1 VAAIETLT
9 TTVQAAGGLGLF
21 LVGMIVMTD
30 GLKALAGDAVRGV
43 LMRFTRSPVSGA
55 MTGAATTALLQSSSA
70 TTVATVGFVGAGLIA
85 FPNAL
90 GIIFGANV
98 GTTITGWLVALLGF
112 NLKLGEVVM
121 PVILIGAILRLFG
134 KGRSATIGYAAAG
147 FGIIFVGISTMQ
159 VAMSGFEGI
168 ITPDSLP
175 RDSIAGR
182 LAIVALGMLA
192 TIVTQSS
199 SAGVAAAITALYAGA
214 ISFEQAAAL
223 VIGMDIGT
231 TVTAAIATIGGTVDA
246 KRTGVS
252 HVVYNFLTAAG
263 ALLLITPYTWVWDR
277 VAPGQIELQGEIALV
292 AFHTTFNGIGVLM
305 ALPFT
310 ARFARLIVRL
320 VPDQQGALGLEP
332 ALLEQPGLALDAAQK
347 ALARTYSLLLTRM
360 RTLLTTSDVDLAENL
375 AELEAMLDDTSA
387 YLDRIHVRSSVGPDW
402 DRLMALMHALDHAQR
417 LLDRCDD
424 DFDRIATVRDTPELQ
439 SARDLLLEGITA
451 AEHAFDTH
459 QWSAASKKTA
469 NAGTAIEGMASP
481 FRDATV
487 AAMARGD
494 VEGPKGAEMM
504 HALRWARRV
513 SKHVASIAKYL
524 ERAYQAAGKES
535 AN

>member
-1 VAAIETLT
+1 MLVTGI
-9 TTVQAAGGLGLF
+9 QAAGGLGLF

-55 MTGAATTALLQSSSA
+55 MTGATATALLQSSSA

-112 NLKLGEVVM
+112 KLKLGEVVM

-134 KGRSATIGYAAAG
+134 KGRSATIGYSAAG
-147 FGIIFVGISTMQ
+147 FGVIFVGISTMQ
-159 VAMSGFEGI
+159 AAMSGFEGI

-175 RDSIAGR
+175 QDSIAGR

-192 TIVTQSS
+192 TIITQSS

-246 KRTGVS
+246 KRTGLS

-263 ALLLITPYTWVWDR
+263 ALLIISPYTWVWDR
-277 VAPGQIELQGEIALV
+277 VAPGQIEMQGEIALV

-320 VPDQQGALGLEP
+320 VPDQQGAVGLEP
-332 ALLEQPGLALDAAQK
+332 ALIEQPNLALDASQK
-347 ALARTYSLLLTRM
+347 ALAHSFSVLMFRV
-360 RTLLTTSDVDLAENL
+360 RTLLTKADLDLAENL
-375 AELEAMLDDTSA
+375 AELEAILDETSA
-387 YLDRIHVRSSVGPDW
+387 FLDRIHVRSGAGPDW

-424 DFDRIATVRDTPELQ
+424 EFDRIATVREISKLSD
-439 SARDLLLEGITA
+439 ARDLLLESITA
-451 AEHAFDTH
+451 AARALETH
-459 QWSAASKKTA
+459 EWASASKKTSA
-469 NAGTAIEGMASP
+469 VETAIEEMASP
-481 FRDATV
+481 FRDAIV
-487 AAMARGD
+487 AGMARGD
-494 VEGPKGAEMM
+494 VEGPEGAEMM

-513 SKHVASIAKYL
+513 SKHIASITEHLK
-524 ERAYQAAGKES
+524 RAYHAAGKES
-535 AN
+535 TD